1 MVASWEVFPQLPSDL
16 RAIGKE
22 LYDKATDATYDVAD
36 SILTTLQHLGRAK
49 GDPAA
54 LQRGETM
61 IRVDVKSQ
69 VTQART
75 SLAAAL
81 DGFNRS
87 GYWQGSGSNAFFDYT
102 PRLCNAIAT
111 LETNCV
117 NTADAIAA
125 YRAGIMDLW
134 ETVIRETSAAV
145 GKTIAALT
153 QKTKKDLVVN
163 IINAWVS
170 WAGNLW
176 AAYIHIDEAGYKALD
191 KIGQVLAAPAGLVNI
206 KGENNQHY
214 DGPVGYQ
221 LPMPTDVS
229 LSPDWSAH
237 DVKQR
242 WVLKG
247 GASVA
252 IEFEPFNKLVQAVR
266 DNGNFWNGASKRQI
280 DAWLAMPSSAFSV
293 IGGSFYDT
301 LSQVLSRDYLTYLY
315 SDMRMDNL
323 ANLMDE
329 VGNAY
334 GQTDA
339 HAGRLIREYIT
350 NE

>member
-1 MVASWEVFPQLPSDL
+1 MVASWEVFPQLPPDL
-16 RAIGKE
+16 RAIGKD
-22 LYDKATDATYDVAD
+22 LYDKATDATYEVAE
-36 SILTTLQHLGRAK
+36 SILTTLVHLGKAK

-69 VTQART
+69 VTQAKT

-102 PRLCNAIAT
+102 PRLLNAMTT
-111 LETNCV
+111 LETNCT

-134 ETVIRETSAAV
+134 ETVIKETSAAV
-145 GKTIAALT
+145 GKTIGALG
-153 QKTKKDLVVN
+153 QKTKKDLVIN
-163 IINAWVS
+163 IINAWVG

-191 KIGQVLAAPAGLVNI
+191 KIGQVLAAPGGLVNI
-206 KGENNQHY
+206 KGESNLHY
-214 DGPVGYQ
+214 DGPAGYQ

-242 WVLKG
+242 WELKG

-252 IEFEPFNKLVQAVR
+252 IEFEPFNRLVQTIR
-266 DNGNFWNGASKRQI
+266 DNGTFWNTASKKQL
-280 DAWLAMPSSAFSV
+280 DAWFAMPADAFSV
-293 IGGSFYDT
+293 VGGSFYDT
-301 LSQVLSRDYLTYLY
+301 LSQALSRDYVNIQVRDVAFCGG
-315 SDMRMDNL
+315 S
-323 ANLMDE
+323 A
-329 VGNAY
+329 
-334 GQTDA
+334 
-339 HAGRLIREYIT
+339 
-350 NE
+350 